1 MPCQLRGYDR
11 GGALLPYRRQQR
23 TAIKKGA
30 EADVM
35 LVYTAKAQTL
45 KKAVIELR
53 AALTPEQLEAA
64 RLPRILG

>member
-1 MPCQLRGYDR
+1 
-11 GGALLPYRRQQR
+11 
-23 TAIKKGA
+23 
-30 EADVM
+30 M